1 MLINEIHS
9 NMINSPVRSFQ
20 GKVERYNPAL
30 VATYTHRDVLKSFK
44 VERVGEGKFFGY
56 GYVQKIN
63 IKLLDPNR
71 QEDITTSDEFRLM
84 VGINDDYVTSFPFF
98 KVTEVH
104 RDEKTNELSITAY
117 DKLYQSTKS
126 TFNEVELESRFVD
139 GYITLR
145 VIALAIAQ
153 HLGIPAIEIIADDDS
168 LFNTVYTQEQINLEG
183 TETLRYVLNAIAE
196 VTQTIFYLNHED
208 VLVFKRLSKDGAAA
222 LTIDKSKYIELASK
236 TNRRLGK
243 ITKATELGDNVHI
256 ALAQTGTNQIIMDNP
271 FYELR
276 TDVADLLEPARSSM
290 LGLCINQFEC
300 EWRGNYLLEIGDKI
314 DLVTKDDD
322 VVTSFLLDD
331 IFTYNGGIEQE
342 SQWEWEDTLNEDESH
357 SAPNTIGE
365 AINRTYAK
373 VDKINQTIDL
383 VAKEVSNNSQKM
395 SQFEQS
401 VDEIKTTVSTVQQK
415 TDENSEELEKIS
427 QKVSASITAEDV
439 QIQIEKAFED
449 GVDKV
454 ETATGFKFDAT
465 GLHVSKSGTEM
476 NTTITED
483 GMTVYKN
490 NEAMLVANNVGVR
503 ATNLHAVTYLIIG
516 RHSRFED
523 YDRNGEY
530 RTGCFWIGDV
540 F

>member
-30 VATYTHRDVLKSFK
+30 AATYTHRDVLKSFK

-71 QEDITTSDEFRLM
+71 QEDITTSDLFRLM

-98 KVTEVH
+98 KVTEVN

-117 DKLYQSTKS
+117 DLLKGAAEAQWKDL
-126 TFNEVELESRFVD
+126 NLESRYAD

-145 VIALAIAQ
+145 VIATAIAQ
-153 HLGIPAIEIIADDDS
+153 HLGIAAIKIIADDDS
-168 LFNTVYTQEQINLEG
+168 LFNTVYTAEQINLEG
-183 TETLRYVLNAIAE
+183 SETLRYVLNSIAE
-196 VTQTIFYLNHED
+196 VTQTIYYLDNED
-208 VLVFKRLSKDGAAA
+208 ILVFKRLDKDGEAV
-222 LTIDKSKYIELASK
+222 LTIDKSKYVELKSK
-236 TNRRLGK
+236 TNRRLAK

-256 ALAQTGTNQIIMDNP
+256 ALTVTGTNQIIKDNP

-276 TDVADLLEPARSSM
+276 GDVATLLEPARTSM
-290 LGLCINQFEC
+290 LGMSINQFEC

-314 DLVTKDDD
+314 DLVTKDNN
-322 VVTSFLLDD
+322 VVTSYLLDD
-331 IFTYNGGIEQE
+331 TFVYNGGIEQE
-342 SQWEWEDTLNEDESH
+342 SQWEWDDTLNEDEGN
-357 SAPNTIGE
+357 SAPTTLGE
-365 AINRTYAK
+365 AINLTFAK
-373 VDKINQTIDL
+373 VDKVEQQIEL
-383 VAKEVSNNSQKM
+383 VVQNSNATTEKLSQLTQNLDGFNALVENIQKEVIEN
-395 SQFEQS
+395 EQELQTLTEKVEATIS
-401 VDEIKTTVSTVQQK
+401 SDAVD
-415 TDENSEELEKIS
+415 LKIS
-427 QKVSASITAEDV
+427 
-439 QIQIEKAFED
+439 KALEQ
-449 GVDKV
+449 GVTKV
-454 ETATGFKFDAT
+454 ETETGFKFDAT

-483 GMTVYKN
+483 GMTVYKDK
-490 NEAMLVANNVGVR
+490 EAMLTANNQGVR
-503 ATNLHAVTYLIIG
+503 AANLHAITYLIIG
-516 RHSRFED
+516 RHSRIED
-523 YDRNGEY
+523 YDRNGDY

>member
-20 GKVERYNPAL
+20 GKVERYSPSL

-71 QEDITTSDEFRLM
+71 QEDITTSDRFRLF
-84 VGINDDYVTSFPFF
+84 VGVNDDYVTSFPWF
-98 KVTEVH
+98 KVTEVN

-117 DKLYQSTKS
+117 DKLKGAA
-126 TFNEVELESRFVD
+126 EVQWKDLDLTPRYTD

-145 VIALAIAQ
+145 VVALAIAQ
-153 HLGIPAIEIIADDDS
+153 HLGIGAIKIIADDDS
-168 LFNTVYTQEQINLEG
+168 LFNTVYTEEQINLEG
-183 TETLRYVLNAIAE
+183 SETLRYVLNSIAE
-196 VTQTIFYLNHED
+196 VTQTIYYLDDKET
-208 VLVFKRLSKDGAAA
+208 LVFKRLDKDGEAV
-222 LTIDKSKYIELASK
+222 LTIDKSKYVELKSK
-236 TNRRLGK
+236 TNRRLAK

-256 ALAQTGTNQIIMDNP
+256 ALTVTGTNQIIKDNP

-276 TDVADLLEPARSSM
+276 TDVAALLEPARTSM
-290 LGLCINQFEC
+290 LGMCINQFEC

-314 DLVTKDDD
+314 DLVTKDNN
-322 VVTSFLLDD
+322 VVTSYLLDD
-331 IFTYNGGIEQE
+331 TFVYNGGIEQE
-342 SQWEWEDTLNEDESH
+342 SQWEWDDTLNEDEGN
-357 SAPNTIGE
+357 SAPTTLGE
-365 AINRTYAK
+365 AINLTFAK
-373 VDKINQTIDL
+373 VDKVEQQIDL
-383 VAKEVSNNSQKM
+383 V
-395 SQFEQS
+395 
-401 VDEIKTTVSTVQQK
+401 VQN
-415 TDENSEELEKIS
+415 TNENSEKIS
-427 QKVSASITAEDV
+427 QLTQNLDGFAATVTQIQQKADENTEEIEKISQRVNATISAEDV
-439 QIQIEKAFED
+439 QIQIEKAIEN
-449 GVDKV
+449 GVTKV
-454 ETATGFKFDAT
+454 ETETGFKFDAT

-490 NEAMLVANNVGVR
+490 NEAMLTANNQGVR
-503 ATNLHAVTYLIIG
+503 AANLHATTYLIIG
-516 RHSRFED
+516 RHSRIED
-523 YDRNGEY
+523 YDRDGDY